1 MGAARFGLSAD
12 PGVLGMELPI
22 PRQDRPEPLFDPS
35 LPPLALIPARGGSK
49 GIPHK
54 NLQPLG
60 GIPLVGR
67 TVQSALAATCIG
79 RVVVSTDDGTIAAT
93 AAAAGAEVVIR
104 PAALAGDGASS
115 ESALVHA
122 LRDLGQ
128 QGALPRIFVFLQ
140 CTSPFT
146 TGEQIDQVVRGLQG
160 SEANLAFAVT
170 PWHGFLWGRDPD
182 GWGVGLNHDASRP
195 RQRRQDLEA
204 CFLETGSIYALR
216 TQAFLSAG
224 SRFVPP
230 MLPVE
235 IEALSPEI
243 DTPADLALCR
253 QLAPLL
259 DGPVPGGLGG

>member
-22 PRQDRPEPLFDPS
+22 PRHDGPEPLIDPS

-60 GIPLVGR
+60 GIPLISR
-67 TVQSALAATCIG
+67 TVLSALAAESLG
-79 RVVVSTDDGTIAAT
+79 GVVVSTDDGAIAE
-93 AAAAGAEVVIR
+93 AAASAGARVVSR
-104 PAALAGDGASS
+104 PAALADDRASS
-115 ESALVHA
+115 EAALVHA
-122 LRDLGQ
+122 LRDLGR
-128 QGALPRIFVFLQ
+128 QGPLPPVFVFLQ

-146 TGEQIDQVVRGLQG
+146 TGAQIDLVVRGLLT
-160 SEANLAFAVT
+160 SEANLSFAVT
-170 PWHGFLWGRDPD
+170 PWHGFLWGRDRQ

-195 RQRRQDLEA
+195 RQRRQELA
-204 CFLETGSIYALR
+204 PCFLETGSIYALR
-216 TQAFLSAG
+216 TKAFLGAET
-224 SRFVPP
+224 RFVPP
-230 MLPVE
+230 LLPVE
-235 IEALSPEI
+235 IGAPSPEI

-259 DGPVPGGLGG
+259 DGPLPGGLGG